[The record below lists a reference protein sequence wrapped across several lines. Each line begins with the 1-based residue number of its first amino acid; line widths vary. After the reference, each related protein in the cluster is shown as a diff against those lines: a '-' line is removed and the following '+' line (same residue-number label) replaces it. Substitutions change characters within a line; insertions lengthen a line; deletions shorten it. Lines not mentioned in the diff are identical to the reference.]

1 MRLSVFIDYQNNSS
15 DPYMCYNKEHEM
27 RLVPFVNNDL
37 EIELKCFFPQC
48 GFSIKPGLITYKKII
63 EKNLNV

>member
-1 MRLSVFIDYQNNSS
+1 
-15 DPYMCYNKEHEM
+15 MCYNKEHEM
-27 RLVPFVNNDL
+27 TLVPFVNNDL